1 MTKDK
6 EALATTHGIAG
17 FGDSGD
23 INNPE
28 PLFRVVAGHAVDYA
42 LEQSTTLIS
51 CAHMLSDLAINQD
64 LKNAPT
70 LMTAMHYLSGMAK
83 ALSQEV
89 SLAAEQPLGDA
100 AR

>member
-6 EALATTHGIAG
+6 ETLATTDGIAG

-23 INNPE
+23 TNNPE

-51 CAHMLSDLAINQD
+51 CAHMLSDPAINQD
-64 LKNAPT
+64 LKNAPI
-70 LMTAMHYLSGMAK
+70 LMTAVHYLSGMAK

-89 SLAAEQPLGDA
+89 SLAAEPSSGNA